1 MINEHNAKKFC
12 KEDISKIENYDK
24 AIADTTQ
31 VWDLHHRTE
40 IWWNCSKKELIEN
53 ECYYHRKACE
63 LIFLTHSEHI
73 RLHRKDK
80 YWSEDTRRKMSE
92 AKKGR
97 TFTEEHRR
105 NMSEAQKGKVTWNKG
120 KKGIYSEETI
130 KKMSEANKGKTWK
143 LINGKR
149 VWISKECK

>member
-1 MINEHNAKKFC
+1 
-12 KEDISKIENYDK
+12 
-24 AIADTTQ
+24 
-31 VWDLHHRTE
+31 
-40 IWWNCSKKELIEN
+40 
-53 ECYYHRKACE
+53 
-63 LIFLTHSEHI
+63 
-73 RLHRKDK
+73 
-80 YWSEDTRRKMSE
+80 MSE